1 MANSLLDHVNYI
13 YEQNEIF
20 AINKTEIKEQ
30 SLGDPVNRFKLCS
43 FAISILNGMS
53 SDHDFRDTRRHKNF
67 VHLVSLHCIF
77 IWFGLNVNNGV
88 IACQKYAKI
97 PLAYDKFSI
106 PFTYAMRLSI
116 FDEISNLDHLE
127 FRYLQRLWLQMIFY

>member
-53 SDHDFRDTRRHKNF
+53 SDHDFRDTRRQKNF
-67 VHLVSLHCIF
+67 VHLVSLHCVF
-77 IWFGLNVNNGV
+77 IWFGLNVNNGF

-106 PFTYAMRLSI
+106 PFTYTMRLSI
-116 FDEISNLDHLE
+116 FDEISNLDHV
-127 FRYLQRLWLQMIFY
+127 RYLQRLWLQMIFY